1 MTGYI
6 PTLDQIDELH
16 RKIAPSQAAYDLVH
30 THCVIVATIARQLA
44 HHQNELF
51 VHRCQ
56 LTDTDIT
63 ADVKAA
69 AGAEITSEAT
79 ADADSAA
86 EAATGVV
93 GAKADA
99 TGVAAT
105 AGTGAAAGT
114 VTGGKVPPRLI
125 DEHVVTIGGLLHDI
139 GTYQVFRHDGNDGE
153 PLKFSGKRYIQ
164 HGLLGYQYLLDE
176 GVDESIAQFAR
187 NHTGVGLTQQMV
199 VAQNLPLPPV
209 DYLPT
214 TLEQEIVMVADKYH
228 SKSVPPKFLTVDA
241 YTRRAERY
249 GEANKA
255 KWLSLVAQYGVPNVP
270 ALAAKYHMRMI

>member
-1 MTGYI
+1 MSNMTGYI
-6 PTLDQIDELH
+6 PTLEQIDELH

-56 LTDTDIT
+56 LNDTDMEAT
-63 ADVKAA
+63 

-79 ADADSAA
+79 ADADIAA
-86 EAATGVV
+86 GAATGVA
-93 GAKADA
+93 GAEAGT

-105 AGTGAAAGT
+105 AGAGAALGT

-139 GTYQVFRHDGNDGE
+139 GTYQVFRHDGTDGE

-270 ALAAKYHMRMI
+270 ALAAKYHMRII